1 MIEVYNKPALDKTKT
16 LVSVLGSYGDMLEII
31 LTAIFNLEIQGS
43 YFKKQRILNDAIE
56 GGVFNYIFV
65 RLVNQIDNLY
75 ITVECPRCIN
85 SKEYD
90 CLKNLNDR
98 IKALS
103 FRIIP
108 MVTIYNYDPTKGDFE
123 SCDEKELYSG
133 ISLDEALAYFENKVV
148 SNNEYFIKTAKNPE
162 RNFIYLEEEQAEKRS
177 L

>member
-1 MIEVYNKPALDKTKT
+1 MIEVYNKPALDKSET
-16 LVSVLGSYGDMLEII
+16 LVTGLGSHGDTLEII
-31 LTAIFNLEIQGS
+31 LVAIFNLKLQGS
-43 YFKKQRILNDAIE
+43 YLKKQRILNDAID

-65 RLVNQIDNLY
+65 RLVNQIDNPY
-75 ITVECPRCIN
+75 ITVECPCCIN

-108 MVTIYNYDPTKGDFE
+108 MMTIYNYNPTKGDFWP
-123 SCDEKELYSG
+123 DDKKELYSG
-133 ISLDEALAYFENKVV
+133 ISLDEALDYFENKGVPK
-148 SNNEYFIKTAKNPE
+148 NEYFIKTAKYPE
-162 RNFIYLEEEQAEKRS
+162 RDFIYLEEEQEEKRS